1 MLCMRKEERP
11 VKSGKWLTL
20 ILIGMLAVLAGCSA
34 GDRPAEETQTGQSAA
49 SDNDVS
55 DLNWQ
60 VPSFTYTNQNN
71 ETVGLEDLKGK
82 VWLADFIF
90 TRCPNVCPPMTA
102 NMSKVQEALKQAGV
116 KAEIVSFT
124 VDPEHDQPEQ
134 LREFAEKHHAD
145 LNSWHFLTGYS
156 LEEIQKLT
164 REAFKGSISQQE
176 GPSPDV
182 PLLVNHPTQFY
193 LIDQNGKVVKFY
205 DGLKPDAGQIIQD
218 IKNLQK

>member
-1 MLCMRKEERP
+1 MKP
-11 VKSGKWLTL
+11 GKWFAL
-20 ILIGMLAVLAGCSA
+20 ILVCMLVMVAGCSA
-34 GDRPAEETQTGQSAA
+34 DETPSDQSNGAEQNAA
-49 SDNDVS
+49 SNDVS

-71 ETVGLEDLKGK
+71 EAVGLNDLKGK

-102 NMSKVQEALKQAGV
+102 NMSKVQEDLKQAGV
-116 KAEIVSFT
+116 EVEIVSFT

-134 LREFAEKHHAD
+134 LKEFAEKHHAD

-156 LEEIQKLT
+156 LEEIQKLAQD
-164 REAFKGSISQQE
+164 AFKGAISQQE

-205 DGLKPDAGQIIQD
+205 DGLKPDSKQIIQD
-218 IKNLQK
+218 IKALQK